1 MPSVDEELL
10 TTLIARLDLEAKVRL
25 LTGAD
30 FWSTPAEPAIGL
42 RRMVLSDG
50 PSGVRGE
57 SFDERSPSLSL
68 PSSTALGATWDPGLA
83 RRYGSALGAEA
94 RRQHADVVLGPTINL
109 HRTPFGGRHFEAL
122 SEDPLLTGELAAAY
136 VEGLQAHGVAATPK
150 HYVANDAESERFTVD
165 NAVDERALH
174 ELYLAAFEP
183 AVTRAGAWAVMSAYN
198 AVNGA
203 TMSENPLLAEP
214 LTGEWGFDGLVM
226 SDWGAVRATVAS
238 ARAEQ
243 HLVMPGPV
251 GSWGERLVAAVRD
264 GEVEESVV
272 DGKLR
277 RLLRLAARVGAL
289 EMAPTPPAV
298 PAAEDGAAVARG
310 LAVAGSVLLRN
321 TGELPWDAS
330 SLGTVAVLGHNAALA
345 RTQGGGS
352 ATVRPAA
359 VVAPLDGLRAA
370 LGEDRV
376 RYRLGAQVAEGVQ
389 PFDPATVTDPVTGE
403 PGLRAVFRAADGSA
417 LRSEHR
423 LGASLIWMGAEIPD
437 GAETVEVSARW
448 APEPG
453 THRVG
458 AAAVGHVTVHADGTA
473 VLDTEAVLTG
483 DEGPGAA
490 IFEAPSVTGEVG
502 TDGPVDLVFRFRP
515 SGGEAG
521 MALFAL
527 TVGTETVV
535 ADPQAEV
542 AAAAAL
548 AAACDVAVV
557 VVGTS
562 DRIESE
568 GFDRTSL
575 ALPGHQDDLVRA
587 VAAANPRTVVVVNSG
602 APVLLPW
609 RDEVAAV
616 LLGWFGGE
624 RFGDAVADVL
634 LGHAEPGGRLP
645 TTWPATGEERSVLSG
660 RPTGGVLRYD
670 EGVHVG
676 HRNWLR
682 HGETPAYPFGHGL
695 GYTTW
700 TLDDAVAGPWSAD
713 GVAVT
718 VTLTNTGDRAGR
730 QVVQAYLSRPGSDV
744 ERPARWLV
752 GWAVVDA
759 APGTTTATVAVSR
772 RAFRHR
778 AGGTWATEPGTY
790 DLHLGFSVSDTPLH
804 ATVEVV
810 GEG

>member
-1 MPSVDEELL
+1 MPSVDEDLL
-10 TTLIARLDLEAKVRL
+10 TTLIARLGLEAKVRL

-68 PSSTALGATWDPGLA
+68 PSSTALGATWDPELA

-165 NAVDERALH
+165 DAVGERALH

-198 AVNGA
+198 GVNGA

-226 SDWGAVRATVAS
+226 SDWGAVRTTVAS

-251 GSWGERLVAAVRD
+251 GAWGEHLVAAVRD
-264 GEVEESVV
+264 GEVQESVV

-289 EMAPTPPAV
+289 EGAPTPPAA
-298 PAAEDGAAVARG
+298 PAAEDGAGVARG
-310 LAVAGSVLLRN
+310 LAAAGSVLLRN

-458 AAAVGHVTVHADGTA
+458 AAAVGHVTVHADGTV

-744 ERPARWLV
+744 ERPVRWLA

-790 DLHLGFSVSDTPLH
+790 DLHLGFSVADTPLH

>member
-1 MPSVDEELL
+1 
-10 TTLIARLDLEAKVRL
+10 
-25 LTGAD
+25 
-30 FWSTPAEPAIGL
+30 
-42 RRMVLSDG
+42 
-50 PSGVRGE
+50 
-57 SFDERSPSLSL
+57 
-68 PSSTALGATWDPGLA
+68 
-83 RRYGSALGAEA
+83 
-94 RRQHADVVLGPTINL
+94 
-109 HRTPFGGRHFEAL
+109 
-122 SEDPLLTGELAAAY
+122 
-136 VEGLQAHGVAATPK
+136 
-150 HYVANDAESERFTVD
+150 
-165 NAVDERALH
+165 
-174 ELYLAAFEP
+174 
-183 AVTRAGAWAVMSAYN
+183 
-198 AVNGA
+198 
-203 TMSENPLLAEP
+203 
-214 LTGEWGFDGLVM
+214 
-226 SDWGAVRATVAS
+226 
-238 ARAEQ
+238 
-243 HLVMPGPV
+243 
-251 GSWGERLVAAVRD
+251 
-264 GEVEESVV
+264 
-272 DGKLR
+272 
-277 RLLRLAARVGAL
+277 RLAARVGAL
-289 EMAPTPPAV
+289 EGAPTPPAV

-310 LAVAGSVLLRN
+310 LAAAGSVLLRN

-744 ERPARWLV
+744 ERPARRLV